1 MEASYV
7 LEIRLQLLAE
17 TNALTREERA
27 QKRIKSGVEIVG
39 RKHWD
44 NEESY
49 YLYYEKD
56 EGEE

>member
-17 TNALTREERA
+17 TKALTREERV

-39 RKHWD
+39 RKRWD

-49 YLYYEKD
+49 YLQYEKD
-56 EGEE
+56 KGEE

>member
-17 TNALTREERA
+17 TKALTREERV
-27 QKRIKSGVEIVG
+27 QKRIKSGVEIVV
-39 RKHWD
+39 RKRWD

-49 YLYYEKD
+49 YLQYEKD
-56 EGEE
+56 KGEE